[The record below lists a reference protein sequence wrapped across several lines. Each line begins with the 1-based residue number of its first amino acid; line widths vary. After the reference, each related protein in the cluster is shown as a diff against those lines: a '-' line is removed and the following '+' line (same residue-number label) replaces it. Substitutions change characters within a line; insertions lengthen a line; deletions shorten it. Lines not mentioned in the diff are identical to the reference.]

1 MNTVSDI
8 PSDIRADETFNRL
21 FTDNLENKNM
31 KIATILME
39 TGESIQ
45 AELMKNENVDFKK
58 FLRWKYRSCLTV
70 KDLLVATGGS
80 NDLKFLSEKGAN
92 APASIII
99 DSFFQND
106 SSPIIDIM
114 MEKGVSGVVCYN
126 LFKSFAEEAKVH
138 AKTLTLNSMEVRL
151 GKWMKQQGSA
161 AKKLLLQKYKDHVT
175 AKDLLQSMQHAPDEI
190 RLLSISASQI
200 PTSSIIDNFTL
211 IHKVSFLD
219 KMEESGISHSCA
231 VAILFAFHRDM
242 SSIPTGRRWPFRA
255 LIKTLIT
262 GVVSLFNRSR
272 SHPKI

>member
-8 PSDIRADETFNRL
+8 PSNIRADKSFNRL

-45 AELMKNENVDFKK
+45 SEMMKNKNVDFKK
-58 FLRWKYRSCLTV
+58 FLRLKYRSCLTV
-70 KDLLVATGGS
+70 KDLLIATGGS
-80 NDLKFLSEKGAN
+80 DDLKFLSEKGSN

-106 SSPIIDIM
+106 SSPIIELM
-114 MEKGVSGVVCYN
+114 MDKGVSGVVCYN
-126 LFKSFAEEAKVH
+126 LFRNFAMEAKIH
-138 AKTLTLNSMEVRL
+138 AKTLTLNSMEVGL
-151 GKWMKQQGSA
+151 GKWMKQQGPA
-161 AKKLLLQKYKDHVT
+161 VKKLLLQKYKDCATVM
-175 AKDLLQSMQHAPDEI
+175 DLLESLQDAPED
-190 RLLSISASQI
+190 LSVLSGPACQI
-200 PTSSIIDNFTL
+200 PTATVIESFTQ
-211 IHKVSFLD
+211 IHKMSFLD
-219 KMEESGISHSCA
+219 RMEENGIPNSCA

-242 SSIPTGRRWPFRA
+242 STIPSGRRWPFRA

-262 GVVSLFNRSR
+262 GVVSLFNRPA